1 MAAMAAARG
10 SQRGPGR
17 PRKWDSDAERMRAY
31 RARKRAERESLERR
45 ADQGELFE
53 RFRTVT
59 GERDALRREV
69 NELRARVRALETEV
83 ARADSSRA
91 EPLPR
96 TDENDANSAGPFK
109 PSRAERR
116 RREREARKR
125 RPRN

>member
-1 MAAMAAARG
+1 
-10 SQRGPGR
+10 
-17 PRKWDSDAERMRAY
+17 MRAY
-31 RARKRAERESLERR
+31 RARKRSERESLERR
-45 ADQGELFE
+45 ADQGEHFE

-59 GERDALRREV
+59 CQRNALQREV

-96 TDENDANSAGPFK
+96 ADGNDPNPAGAFK